1 MSVMDVLSKAVE
13 QDPEAGS
20 ALIDQVVYDF
30 MCDLVEVNK
39 AELQQLYGMWAL
51 DRVQTAKKALA
62 RGYVTSVSKGAYP
75 DDDTQIAAQ
84 WLAGIERFVV
94 AAAQGDVVSKNMS
107 EWWDIDG
114 KQKQRR
120 VSRDAKGRF
129 TRGVNQ
135 NASRSVSPAESTNK
149 KTRMSPGLRRFV
161 DPQTNTSWTGGVDD
175 NLAASHQGK
184 YEEAV
189 MHANDMKRALGRN
202 MESGAISLLVQG
214 RSGDIRNVTVPMD
227 KVQPLGEGG
236 LSEVDLE
243 PRDSIIGVEVIPKSG
258 ASAAEAAKIAEFNLL
273 GGAGGSALAELAN
286 ANPELRTQL
295 ANSLGMPRA
304 ADDKSNLSRLFDV
317 LGAGG
322 AVLSEIP
329 GMEKTGQM
337 AALVGTMGPEA
348 EKVLGPYVQR
358 SAYRYRGTEK
368 NPDMELRDPQA
379 GLTEEQIGR
388 IASEFPESSPE
399 QLSMQMRAD
408 AAASILME
416 TLPEDPI
423 VARLSEKS
431 GQVLP
436 SQGVMY
442 DADGKLV
449 SQSVGYTD
457 DHYLPFDLSNL
468 ARLRG
473 GQYVR
478 TRQQGGMT
486 GEDIYTTVMSG
497 ARQAEVVSSSG
508 VFTIHMA
515 PDFRGGRAMSDKA
528 RGMYTN
534 YLKILDAVDKSGL
547 YLEDISPQQQFKIRQ
562 EVTQLLGEGASDD
575 EIKDMTNRRI
585 DRARAEAMQVDETAA
600 SRTALLSLDMS
611 PDTDPQSLRGMNRRR
626 YEDAFEDALD
636 EQRATAANELRLNA
650 EGYSV
655 ALETLRQQFPY
666 FIKDVKFRRLSA
678 LPSDGRGS
686 APQSLPYRQDRGY
699 TLPGSLRAK
708 NVRTG
713 FYNPGEIQP
722 RPKRQEAAQE
732 AADSSVPRAANT
744 TGESTPGSSNPTPD
758 APEVRTQQKA
768 PDTGIQAEL
777 NADAN
782 IEPMLS
788 KTATGLSV
796 GFSSIPDMDRV
807 SSNLMGAKFGD
818 VADNP
823 AAAARWFMVQPD
835 PNVIQEALSGPF
847 KQKAAEALTDPE
859 VVETAL
865 TTLTGG
871 EAFFENGNKIGDGTN
886 VQSATE
892 WVVRQGQDLGDLAAM
907 KDGFAKEPATT
918 KAFVNHRGLM
928 PIMTP
933 TVAPLTTRTKYEE
946 FVADPQN
953 QDVVA
958 NAVDLAVD
966 SATGESRGLAE
977 ISADVSDQL
986 DAFDQLESGIQQAR
1000 AASIAGKSDEQAV
1013 RSIPR
1018 DAWQTIRGESSVDLK
1033 QALVMDVDQSKRE
1046 LQDAWALATAGRV
1059 LDIQAGGD
1067 VRPKAGG
1074 RLLEPVKKED
1084 RRVLMSL
1091 ANTPIHL

>member
-1 MSVMDVLSKAVE
+1 
-13 QDPEAGS
+13 
-20 ALIDQVVYDF
+20 
-30 MCDLVEVNK
+30 
-39 AELQQLYGMWAL
+39 
-51 DRVQTAKKALA
+51 
-62 RGYVTSVSKGAYP
+62 VSKGAYP
-75 DDDTQIAAQ
+75 DDDTQTAAQ

-135 NASRSVSPAESTNK
+135 NASRPSSPADDK
-149 KTRMSPGLRRFV
+149 RLSPGLKPFV
-161 DPQTNTSWTGGVDD
+161 DRKNVRWAPGVTDD
-175 NLAASHQGK
+175 KVASHQGK

-189 MHANDMKRALGRN
+189 RHANDLKGALRDN
-202 MESGAISLLVQG
+202 AKSGAISLIVQDDATG
-214 RSGDIRNVTVPMD
+214 EIRNVTVNMD
-227 KVQPLGEGG
+227 QVKPVVDGG
-236 LSEVDLE
+236 LDGADINAS
-243 PRDSIIGVEVIPKSG
+243 DSILGVEVIPKRG

-286 ANPELRTQL
+286 ANPELRRQL
-295 ANSLGMPRA
+295 ADSLGMPQA

-329 GMEKTGQM
+329 GFEKTGQM

-379 GLTEEQIGR
+379 GLTEDQIKKIGK
-388 IASEFPESSPE
+388 EFPESSPE

-423 VARLSEKS
+423 VARLSEAS

-436 SQGVMY
+436 SQGVIY

-547 YLEDISPQQQFKIRQ
+547 YLEDISPQEQFKIRQ
-562 EVTQLLGEGASDD
+562 EVTELLGEDASEN
-575 EIKDMTNRRI
+575 EIRDMTRRRV
-585 DRARAEAMQVDETAA
+585 DRARAEAMKVDETAA

-611 PDTDPQSLRGMNRRR
+611 PDTDPKSLRGMERRR
-626 YEDAFEDALD
+626 YEDALADALD

-666 FIKDVKFRRLSA
+666 FIKDVKFRRLSE

-686 APQSLPYRQDRGY
+686 TPQSLPYRQDRGY

-722 RPKRQEAAQE
+722 GKKRQEAAQE
-732 AADSSVPRAANT
+732 VAEDSAPKATNT
-744 TGESTPGSSNPTPD
+744 VGASTSDSSNPTPD
-758 APEVRTQQKA
+758 APEVRTQEKA
-768 PDTGIQAEL
+768 PDRGPQSVINMDGNINPELSRLATNLTTGFTSIDMGKKSL
-777 NADAN
+777 TGLADA
-782 IEPMLS
+782 
-788 KTATGLSV
+788 
-796 GFSSIPDMDRV
+796 R
-807 SSNLMGAKFGD
+807 FGD

-823 AAAARWFMVQPD
+823 VEAARWLMSQNEPTKIREIVTGD
-835 PNVIQEALSGPF
+835 NAA
-847 KQKAAEALTDPE
+847 KAAEALSNREAVD
-859 VVETAL
+859 TAL
-865 TTLTGG
+865 RSMTEGD
-871 EAFFENGNKIGDGTN
+871 EFFEFGQKIGGQTSLNNAVD
-886 VQSATE
+886 
-892 WVVRQGQDLGDLAAM
+892 WVVQQGNELGDLAAL
-907 KDGFAKEPATT
+907 KQGFADDPKTT
-918 KAFVNHRGLM
+918 KEFLNHRGVM
-928 PIMTP
+928 PVMTEQISGF
-933 TVAPLTTRTKYEE
+933 TTPEQYQD
-946 FVADPQN
+946 FVNNN
-953 QDVVA
+953 QDNDVVMLA
-958 NAVDLAVD
+958 TRLAVGD
-966 SATGESRGLAE
+966 DRQPRSL
-977 ISADVSDQL
+977 VSMSQEVGGKL
-986 DAFDQLESGIQQAR
+986 DAIDEIADAQQKFKSALR
-1000 AASIAGKSDEQAV
+1000 AGKQSEQAINV
-1013 RSIPR
+1013 VPR
-1018 DAWQTIRGESSVDLK
+1018 EAWKTLTGSDTLPNPGDINYFDANR
-1033 QALVMDVDQSKRE
+1033 MKRD
-1046 LQDAWALATAGRV
+1046 LQDAWALAAAGRV
-1059 LDIQAGGD
+1059 VFPKVGT
-1067 VRPKAGG
+1067 RP
-1074 RLLEPVKKED
+1074 LEPVQKQA
-1084 RRVLMSL
+1084 RRPLMSL